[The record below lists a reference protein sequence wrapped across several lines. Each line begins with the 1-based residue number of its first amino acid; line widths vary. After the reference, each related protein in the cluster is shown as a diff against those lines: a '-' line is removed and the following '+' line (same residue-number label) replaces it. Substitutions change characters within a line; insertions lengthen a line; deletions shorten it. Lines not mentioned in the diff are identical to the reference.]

1 MTIGVL
7 EIANIPKKIDALGSI
22 ERMEIRGEVMM
33 SRKTF
38 DRVNAERLSEGEK
51 LFANPRNAA
60 SGSLRQINPLIT
72 RTRNLEFFAYAIPQI
87 EQNIDKNFNISS
99 YHEMMELLE
108 KWGFERKDFSFKM
121 TYGIENLIQVIER
134 ETKWYLGEKTNNQQ
148 KNYFD
153 FDIDGM
159 VIKLDDMKL
168 WDIL

>member
-1 MTIGVL
+1 
-7 EIANIPKKIDALGSI
+7 
-22 ERMEIRGEVMM
+22 
-33 SRKTF
+33 
-38 DRVNAERLSEGEK
+38 
-51 LFANPRNAA
+51 
-60 SGSLRQINPLIT
+60 
-72 RTRNLEFFAYAIPQI
+72 
-87 EQNIDKNFNISS
+87 
-99 YHEMMELLE
+99 MMELLE

-121 TYGIENLIQVIER
+121 TYGIENLIQLIER

>member
-1 MTIGVL
+1 
-7 EIANIPKKIDALGSI
+7 
-22 ERMEIRGEVMM
+22 MEIRGEVMM

-121 TYGIENLIQVIER
+121 TYGIESLIQVIER